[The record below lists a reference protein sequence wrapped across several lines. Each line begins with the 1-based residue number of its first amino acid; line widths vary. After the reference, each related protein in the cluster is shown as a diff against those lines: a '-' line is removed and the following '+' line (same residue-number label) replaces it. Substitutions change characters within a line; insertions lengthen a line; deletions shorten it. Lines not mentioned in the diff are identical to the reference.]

1 MLDQAVPVEIRAK
14 IHDFIQ
20 SIVCGELTPLDRALE
35 TTNYMAYGDFESVVM
50 RYAHGDC
57 FALAALLVLMDE
69 KNQLTPYFL
78 RSSDGYYHGLVAFKG
93 VDGSKVFLD
102 SNGLQTESSITKQ
115 WKFVTRQQVEFV
127 ESDREDF
134 LEAINPDDEELE
146 DAAHEFSE
154 WVSFVLDKNIFLNVI
169 CSKVAQKTR
178 VDKGVYSYGK

>member
-1 MLDQAVPVEIRAK
+1 MLEQAIPVEIKTK
-14 IHDFIQ
+14 IQDFIQ
-20 SIVCGELTPLDRALE
+20 SIVRGELTPLDRALE

-57 FALAALLVLMDE
+57 FALAALLVQMDE

-93 VDGSKVFLD
+93 TDGSMVFLD
-102 SNGLQTESSITKQ
+102 SNGLQTQHSIATQ
-115 WKFVTRQQVEFV
+115 WGFVTRQQVEFV

-154 WVSFVLDKNIFLNVI
+154 WISFVLDKNIFLNEI
-169 CSKVAQKTR
+169 CPKVEQIKNL
-178 VDKGVYSYGK
+178 DKGVYSYGN